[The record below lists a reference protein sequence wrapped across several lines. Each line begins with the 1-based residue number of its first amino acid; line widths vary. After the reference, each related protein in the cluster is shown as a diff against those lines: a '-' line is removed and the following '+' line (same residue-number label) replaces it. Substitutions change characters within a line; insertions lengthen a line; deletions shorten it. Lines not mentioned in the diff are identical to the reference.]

1 MPNDKRLDALIAEAV
16 GTFALVFAATGSI
29 MVNDLSGGVVTH
41 IGIAAAPGLVVAAM
55 IYAVG
60 DISAAHFNP
69 AVTIGF
75 WSVGRLPARLVAP
88 YLLSQTAGA
97 VLASLALWLLLPADR
112 GLMGAHVPALP
123 AGAAVAMEVILTFF
137 LMFVILGG
145 GSHQPAALLRLG
157 GRRGGGAR
165 HLVCRPHQR
174 RFDEPGAFA
183 GPGAVCRRTAAL
195 SVDLP
200 RRTGRRRTARRGR
213 RPPHQE
219 RQPLPNLTRIQ
230 RVPALRPH
238 GCHHPLDA
246 V

>member
-29 MVNDLSGGVVTH
+29 MVDDLSGGVVTH

-137 LMFVILGG
+137 LMFVILGVSG
-145 GSHQPAALLRLG
+145 FLNAAPGVAAINRQPSSGLAVGAVVAL
-157 GRRGGGAR
+157 AIW
-165 HLVCRPHQR
+165 
-174 RFDEPGAFA
+174 FA
-183 GPGAVCRRTAAL
+183 GPTSGASMNPVRSLA
-195 SVDLP
+195 
-200 RRTGRRRTARRGR
+200 
-213 RPPHQE
+213 
-219 RQPLPNLTRIQ
+219 
-230 RVPALRPH
+230 PALFA
-238 GCHHPLDA
+238 GEPLRYLWIYLVGPA
-246 V
+246 AGALLAGGVGRLIRNASRSRT

>member
-97 VLASLALWLLLPADR
+97 VSASLALWLLLPADR

-137 LMFVILGG
+137 LMFVILGVSG
-145 GSHQPAALLRLG
+145 FLNAAPGTAAINRQPSSGLAVGAVVAL
-157 GRRGGGAR
+157 AIW
-165 HLVCRPHQR
+165 
-174 RFDEPGAFA
+174 FA
-183 GPGAVCRRTAAL
+183 GPASGASMNPVRSLA
-195 SVDLP
+195 
-200 RRTGRRRTARRGR
+200 
-213 RPPHQE
+213 
-219 RQPLPNLTRIQ
+219 
-230 RVPALRPH
+230 PALFA
-238 GCHHPLDA
+238 GEPLRYLWIYVVGPA
-246 V
+246 AGALLAGGVGRLIRNASRSRT

>member
-41 IGIAAAPGLVVAAM
+41 AGIAAAPGLVVAAM

-88 YLLSQTAGA
+88 YLLSQISGA

-123 AGAAVAMEVILTFF
+123 AGASVVMEIILTFF
-137 LMFVILGG
+137 LMFVILGVSG
-145 GSHQPAALLRLG
+145 YLNAA
-157 GRRGGGAR
+157 
-165 HLVCRPHQR
+165 
-174 RFDEPGAFA
+174 PGAAAVNRKPSAGLAVGAVVALAIWFA
-183 GPGAVCRRTAAL
+183 GPTSGASMNPARSFAPALFAGDPLRHLWIYLVGPVTGALLAGAAGRLLRTA
-195 SVDLP
+195 S
-200 RRTGRRRTARRGR
+200 RS
-213 RPPHQE
+213 RP
-219 RQPLPNLTRIQ
+219 
-230 RVPALRPH
+230 
-238 GCHHPLDA
+238 
-246 V
+246 

>member
-97 VLASLALWLLLPADR
+97 VSASLALWLLLPADR

-137 LMFVILGG
+137 LMFVILGVSG
-145 GSHQPAALLRLG
+145 FLNAA
-157 GRRGGGAR
+157 
-165 HLVCRPHQR
+165 
-174 RFDEPGAFA
+174 PGAAAINRQPSSGLAVGAVVALAIWFA
-183 GPGAVCRRTAAL
+183 GPASGALMNPVRSLA
-195 SVDLP
+195 
-200 RRTGRRRTARRGR
+200 
-213 RPPHQE
+213 
-219 RQPLPNLTRIQ
+219 
-230 RVPALRPH
+230 PALFA
-238 GCHHPLDA
+238 GEPLRYLWIYVVGPA
-246 V
+246 AGALLAGGVGRLIRNASRSRT

>member
-112 GLMGAHVPALP
+112 GLMGAHVPAVP

-137 LMFVILGG
+137 LMFVILGVSG
-145 GSHQPAALLRLG
+145 FLNAAPVAAAINRQPSSGLAVGAVVALAIWLAGPTSGASMNPVRSLAPALFAGEPLRYLWIYVVGPAAGALLAG
-157 GRRGGGAR
+157 GVGRIIRNASR
-165 HLVCRPHQR
+165 S
-174 RFDEPGAFA
+174 
-183 GPGAVCRRTAAL
+183 RT
-195 SVDLP
+195 
-200 RRTGRRRTARRGR
+200 
-213 RPPHQE
+213 
-219 RQPLPNLTRIQ
+219 
-230 RVPALRPH
+230 
-238 GCHHPLDA
+238 
-246 V
+246 

>member
-16 GTFALVFAATGSI
+16 GTFALVFVATGSI

-41 IGIAAAPGLVVAAM
+41 AGIAAAPGLVVAAM

-88 YLLSQTAGA
+88 YLLSQISGA

-123 AGAAVAMEVILTFF
+123 AGASVVMEIILTFF
-137 LMFVILGG
+137 LMFVILGVSG
-145 GSHQPAALLRLG
+145 YLNAAP
-157 GRRGGGAR
+157 GRPPSTGKPSAGLAVGAVVA
-165 HLVCRPHQR
+165 L
-174 RFDEPGAFA
+174 AIWFA
-183 GPGAVCRRTAAL
+183 GPTSGASMNPARSFAPALFAGDPLRHLWIYLVGPVTGALLAGAAGRLLRTA
-195 SVDLP
+195 S
-200 RRTGRRRTARRGR
+200 RS
-213 RPPHQE
+213 RP
-219 RQPLPNLTRIQ
+219 
-230 RVPALRPH
+230 
-238 GCHHPLDA
+238 
-246 V
+246 

>member
-1 MPNDKRLDALIAEAV
+1 MPNEKRLDALIAEAV

-41 IGIAAAPGLVVAAM
+41 AGIAAAPGLVVAAM

-88 YLLSQTAGA
+88 YLLSQITGA

-123 AGAAVAMEVILTFF
+123 AAASVVMEIILTF
-137 LMFVILGG
+137 LLTFVILGVSG
-145 GSHQPAALLRLG
+145 YLNAAPSAAAFNRQPSSGLAVGAVVAL
-157 GRRGGGAR
+157 AIW
-165 HLVCRPHQR
+165 
-174 RFDEPGAFA
+174 FA
-183 GPGAVCRRTAAL
+183 GPTSGASMNPARSLAPALFAGDPLRHLWIYVVGPVTGALLAGAVGRLLRTT
-195 SVDLP
+195 SRP
-200 RRTGRRRTARRGR
+200 R
-213 RPPHQE
+213 P
-219 RQPLPNLTRIQ
+219 
-230 RVPALRPH
+230 
-238 GCHHPLDA
+238 
-246 V
+246 

>member
-112 GLMGAHVPALP
+112 GLMGAHVPAVP

-137 LMFVILGG
+137 LMFVILGVSG
-145 GSHQPAALLRLG
+145 FLNAAPGAAAILRQPSSGLAVGAVVALAIWLAGPTSGASMNPVRSLAPALFAGEPLRYLWIYVVGPAAGALLAG
-157 GRRGGGAR
+157 GVGRIIRNASR
-165 HLVCRPHQR
+165 S
-174 RFDEPGAFA
+174 
-183 GPGAVCRRTAAL
+183 RT
-195 SVDLP
+195 
-200 RRTGRRRTARRGR
+200 
-213 RPPHQE
+213 
-219 RQPLPNLTRIQ
+219 
-230 RVPALRPH
+230 
-238 GCHHPLDA
+238 
-246 V
+246 